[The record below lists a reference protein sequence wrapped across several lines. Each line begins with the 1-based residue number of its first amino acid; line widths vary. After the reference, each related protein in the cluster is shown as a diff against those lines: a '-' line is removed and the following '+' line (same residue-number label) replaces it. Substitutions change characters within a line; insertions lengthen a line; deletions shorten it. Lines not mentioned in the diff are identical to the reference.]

1 MRVADH
7 YSVYFVAPFG
17 DRFAVVRTVVA
28 EACMRA
34 QSFLDRPVRMISPDA
49 QLAAA
54 HPNFDILRTADLVIA
69 DVSKLDPR
77 VMLEIGVRIGTERE
91 FLLMSDDVSPVP
103 SELATVRRLVYDR
116 ILSSRGL
123 VAMLGDVISAT
134 LVAADTPA
142 DKVAKAHVPAKTQ
155 HPSVFISYSHV
166 DREYL
171 DRLRIHLKPLERLG
185 MIELWD
191 DTRIK
196 SGEKWRDAITSALS
210 RAAVAILLISA
221 DFLASDFIVDNE
233 LPPLLKAAEERG
245 TVVLPLVLTPCRFV
259 RDPNLAAFQAINDP
273 RQPLIALPGAE
284 REAIYARLAERVE
297 ALFGTT
303 SL

>member
-1 MRVADH
+1 
-7 YSVYFVAPFG
+7 
-17 DRFAVVRTVVA
+17 
-28 EACMRA
+28 
-34 QSFLDRPVRMISPDA
+34 
-49 QLAAA
+49 
-54 HPNFDILRTADLVIA
+54 
-69 DVSKLDPR
+69 
-77 VMLEIGVRIGTERE
+77 
-91 FLLMSDDVSPVP
+91 
-103 SELATVRRLVYDR
+103 
-116 ILSSRGL
+116 
-123 VAMLGDVISAT
+123 MLGDVISAT

>member
-1 MRVADH
+1 VPDH
-7 YSVYFVAPFG
+7 YTVYFVTPFG
-17 DRFAVVRTVVA
+17 EHFAAVRTVVA
-28 EACMRA
+28 EACVRA
-34 QSFLDRPVRMISPDA
+34 QSFLAQPVRMISPDA
-49 QLAAA
+49 EVAAA
-54 HPNFDILRTADLVIA
+54 YSNFDIIRTADLVIA
-69 DVSKLDPR
+69 DVSRLDPR
-77 VMLEIGVRIGTERE
+77 VMLEIGVRIGTDQQ

-103 SELATVRRLVYDR
+103 SELGTVRRLVYDR

-123 VAMLGDVISAT
+123 VAMLGDVIAAS
-134 LVAADTPA
+134 LVAGDTA
-142 DKVAKAHVPAKTQ
+142 TGKTAKAHVPTKTQ
-155 HPSVFISYSHV
+155 HPSVFVSYSHG

-171 DRLRIHLKPLERLG
+171 DRLRVHLKPLERLG

-259 RDPNLAAFQAINDP
+259 RDLNLAAFQAINDP
-273 RQPLIALPGAE
+273 RRPLIALPGAE
-284 REAIYARLAERVE
+284 REAVYARLAERVE

-303 SL
+303 SV